1 MAANIELRNKI
12 LNDYGTVIGTG
23 TLTIYSGTPPASA
36 DAALSSNTALV
47 VHTLAGFT
55 AASNGSMSSNAVAD
69 ATISASGTASF
80 ARIVSGTYVEQLAVG
95 TSGTP
100 VVVNSTTYT
109 ENGNSQIVSI
119 TLTKGA

>member
-1 MAANIELRNKI
+1 M
-12 LNDYGTVIGTG
+12 
-23 TLTIYSGTPPASA
+23 SA
-36 DAALSSNTALV
+36 
-47 VHTLAGFT
+47 
-55 AASNGSMSSNAVAD
+55 NAVAD
-69 ATISASGTASF
+69 ATIAASGTASF

-109 ENGNSQIVSI
+109 QGGNSQIVSI